1 MNIKLVTTRSCHCN
15 AIEQEL
21 RDLGLDYE
29 FLYAEEQPELV
40 ARFAIRHC
48 PMLIIDDMHVIPVDG
63 QSEGQLRA
71 LLQL

>member
-1 MNIKLVTTRSCHCN
+1 M
-15 AIEQEL
+15 
-21 RDLGLDYE
+21 GLDYE